1 MRLLELGAHRSWL
14 LSMVCTRSSKVG
26 KACATVFHNGSTTN
40 SMKLSSSCGFGA
52 CDYRYRGSRLQ
63 P

>member
-1 MRLLELGAHRSWL
+1 MGLLRFGAHLSWL

-26 KACATVFHNGSTTN
+26 KACATVLHSGSTTN

-52 CDYRYRGSRLQ
+52 CDSSGSRLKA
-63 P
+63 